1 MFESELVAT
10 KSFCWLERHF
20 LLLTFQT
27 IFNTTFLKSRL
38 RTTERLLI
46 SYMTQ
51 TWCKKHGNGIRAAYF
66 GRKLKKGHK
75 MKLDID
81 GFITN

>member
-10 KSFCWLERHF
+10 KYFCWLERHF
-20 LLLTFQT
+20 LLLTFQA

-46 SYMTQ
+46 PYMDSD
-51 TWCKKHGNGIRAAYF
+51 
-66 GRKLKKGHK
+66 
-75 MKLDID
+75 MV
-81 GFITN
+81 